1 MNKYVVMVD
10 AGYLLASMARVLTGS
25 SNRNMIQVSW
35 EKLVQQM
42 KQEIDE
48 LQQGQSP
55 GAELLRVQWYDS
67 PPEEFE
73 GKRIA
78 EEAFLA
84 IDGISRT
91 KTRIGRT
98 SFGNQKGVD
107 VKLALD
113 IVNLSMRGLVTD
125 LYLVSGDDDLTEAV
139 ELAQDYGV
147 RVHLYNVGA
156 LEDAP
161 VKGKFGLYS
170 TATNLA
176 RRADERHTI
185 SADLIKRAASIA
197 PRALPEDTPGE
208 GEGRV
213 EAAARMAAAAAG
225 VPAAA
230 SAETVSLVE
239 DAVAAA
245 AAHTADDGELLSPAD
260 AAAAMNHSPAN
271 RASAN
276 GSAAD
281 ETSPSQA
288 TGVMAEAGAAHAAD
302 GYSLER
308 SGAATAAG
316 EAALAEEAIPA
327 RTPGGAPR
335 GGSAEKV
342 PSAADR
348 SAPDADSSTGRAASA
363 GGGEAGAPSSSPKKS
378 GTGKPAEPAA
388 GEAAADASKDA
399 DASPGATGGGKNEGS
414 QSGASAESEQ
424 TGPPKPMTPSAVPI
438 RRQGL
443 AFRPPVPGA
452 RYDDYERQTSETL
465 HAAIEQVVKRT
476 VSTLVRVGRVDSLM
490 RRYVRPNIP
499 SDIDRALLI
508 DICLAMGEPE
518 MDIAPWDREQMRAV
532 FWDEIESVSS
542 ADQS

>member
-73 GKRIA
+73 GKRTA

-161 VKGKFGLYS
+161 VKAKFGLYS

-225 VPAAA
+225 VPPAA

-245 AAHTADDGELLSPAD
+245 AAHTADDAELPAPSE
-260 AAAAMNHSPAN
+260 AAT
-271 RASAN
+271 SA
-276 GSAAD
+276 
-281 ETSPSQA
+281 SQA

-308 SGAATAAG
+308 SGADTAAG

-327 RTPGGAPR
+327 RAPER
-335 GGSAEKV
+335 ATSRGSADNETRV
-342 PSAADR
+342 ADR
-348 SAPDADSSTGRAASA
+348 STPESARPTGRDASA
-363 GGGEAGAPSSSPKKS
+363 GGDESGASSSEKKS
-378 GTGKPAEPAA
+378 GAGKPAASA
-388 GEAAADASKDA
+388 TGETAADTEKDEKPSQDGASRK
-399 DASPGATGGGKNEGS
+399 EQGS
-414 QSGASAESEQ
+414 QSGKAAASEPA
-424 TGPPKPMTPSAVPI
+424 GPPKPMTPSAVPI

-476 VSTLVRVGRVDSLM
+476 VGTLVRVGRVDSLM

-542 ADQS
+542 SGQS

>member
-161 VKGKFGLYS
+161 VKAKFGLYS

-225 VPAAA
+225 VPPAA

-245 AAHTADDGELLSPAD
+245 AAHTADDAELPAPSD
-260 AAAAMNHSPAN
+260 AAATAN
-271 RASAN
+271 
-276 GSAAD
+276 
-281 ETSPSQA
+281 QA

-308 SGAATAAG
+308 SGADTAAG

-327 RTPGGAPR
+327 RTPENASGR
-335 GGSAEKV
+335 GSADNATGV
-342 PSAADR
+342 ADR
-348 SAPDADSSTGRAASA
+348 STPESARPTGREEPAD
-363 GGGEAGAPSSSPKKS
+363 GGESGAPSSSGKKS
-378 GTGKPAEPAA
+378 GGGKSAASATGAT
-388 GEAAADASKDA
+388 AADAAKDEKP
-399 DASPGATGGGKNEGS
+399 SPDGTSRKEQGGESGKAAGS
-414 QSGASAESEQ
+414 EPA
-424 TGPPKPMTPSAVPI
+424 GPPKPMTPSAVPI

-465 HAAIEQVVKRT
+465 HAAIEQVVKQT
-476 VSTLVRVGRVDSLM
+476 VGTLVRVGRVDSLM

-542 ADQS
+542 SGQS